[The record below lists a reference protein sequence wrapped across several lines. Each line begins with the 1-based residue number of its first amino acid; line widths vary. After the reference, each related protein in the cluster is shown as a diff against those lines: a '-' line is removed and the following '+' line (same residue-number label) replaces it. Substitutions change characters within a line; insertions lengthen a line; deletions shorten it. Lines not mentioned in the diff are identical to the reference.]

1 MREPGVAQAGGEI
14 ECTDHLRRADAGLA
28 GSARVAVGHV
38 GRRLLAMHVQ
48 ALDAGARLHHREGLA
63 QNRRHVE
70 HVSDAVALEHIG
82 KVAVITGA
90 AAGIGQAY
98 ARRLAD
104 DGAKVVV
111 ADAQDGDA
119 TVGLV
124 QAAGGS
130 AVAVRCD
137 VSEPAQVAALA
148 QAVEAQFGRCDIL
161 VNNAGIYPI
170 QMFDEMTF
178 ADWRRLMAINLDAQF
193 LTIKAFASGMRRRRW
208 GRIVNMASDTFHSN
222 LTGFT
227 HYIASKGGVIGL
239 TRALASEFGEDGV
252 TVNAIAPGLTR
263 TTGTIGRK
271 ERSTGLEGADEFA
284 LAASHQSIK

>member
-1 MREPGVAQAGGEI
+1 
-14 ECTDHLRRADAGLA
+14 
-28 GSARVAVGHV
+28 
-38 GRRLLAMHVQ
+38 
-48 ALDAGARLHHREGLA
+48 
-63 QNRRHVE
+63 
-70 HVSDAVALEHIG
+70 

-119 TVGLV
+119 TVRLV

-137 VSEPAQVAALA
+137 VSEPTQGAGARAGRGGTIRPLRYPRQQCRHLSHPDVRRDDVRGLA
-148 QAVEAQFGRCDIL
+148 SAHGGQSRCAVPHHQGVC
-161 VNNAGIYPI
+161 P
-170 QMFDEMTF
+170 
-178 ADWRRLMAINLDAQF
+178 
-193 LTIKAFASGMRRRRW
+193 GMRRRHW
-208 GRIVNMASDTFHSN
+208 GRIVNMASDTFLSN
-222 LTGFT
+222 LTGFA

-252 TVNAIAPGLTR
+252 TVNAIAPGLVR
-263 TTGTIGRK
+263 TPGTSGR
-271 ERSTGLEGADEFA
+271 RRRPAPPPA
-284 LAASHQSIK
+284 HQSPPPPTPQPTHPAPP

>member
-1 MREPGVAQAGGEI
+1 MA
-14 ECTDHLRRADAGLA
+14 
-28 GSARVAVGHV
+28 S
-38 GRRLLAMHVQ
+38 
-48 ALDAGARLHHREGLA
+48 
-63 QNRRHVE
+63 
-70 HVSDAVALEHIG
+70 SHIG

-119 TVGLV
+119 TVRLV

-130 AVAVRCD
+130 AVAVHCD

-148 QAVEAQFGRCDIL
+148 QAVEGQFGRCDIL

-178 ADWRRLMAINLDAQF
+178 ADWRRLMAVNLDAQF
-193 LTIKAFASGMRRRRW
+193 LTIKAFAPGMRRRRW
-208 GRIVNMASDTFHSN
+208 GRIVNMASDTFLSN
-222 LTGFT
+222 LTGFA

-252 TVNAIAPGLTR
+252 TVNAIAPGLVR
-263 TTGTIGRK
+263 TPGTSGRRRRPGPATG
-271 ERSTGLEGADEFA
+271 DEFEA
-284 LAASHQSIK
+284 AASHQSIKRGLVPEDLTGTLSFLTSDDAAFITGQTLYVNGGKSYV

>member
-1 MREPGVAQAGGEI
+1 MA
-14 ECTDHLRRADAGLA
+14 
-28 GSARVAVGHV
+28 S
-38 GRRLLAMHVQ
+38 
-48 ALDAGARLHHREGLA
+48 
-63 QNRRHVE
+63 
-70 HVSDAVALEHIG
+70 SHIG

-119 TVGLV
+119 TVRLV

-148 QAVEAQFGRCDIL
+148 QAVEGQFGRCDIL

-193 LTIKAFASGMRRRRW
+193 LTIKAFAPGMRHRRW
-208 GRIVNMASDTFHSN
+208 GRIVNMASDTFLSN
-222 LTGFT
+222 LTGFA

-239 TRALASEFGEDGV
+239 TRA
-252 TVNAIAPGLTR
+252 TR
-263 TTGTIGRK
+263 
-271 ERSTGLEGADEFA
+271 ERVRR
-284 LAASHQSIK
+284 

>member
-1 MREPGVAQAGGEI
+1 MA
-14 ECTDHLRRADAGLA
+14 
-28 GSARVAVGHV
+28 S
-38 GRRLLAMHVQ
+38 
-48 ALDAGARLHHREGLA
+48 
-63 QNRRHVE
+63 
-70 HVSDAVALEHIG
+70 SHIG

-119 TVGLV
+119 TIRLV
-124 QAAGGS
+124 QAAGGT

-148 QAVEAQFGRCDIL
+148 QAVEGQFGRCDIL

-178 ADWRRLMAINLDAQF
+178 ADWRRLMAVNLDAQF
-193 LTIKAFASGMRRRRW
+193 LTIKAFAPGMRRRRW
-208 GRIVNMASDTFHSN
+208 GRIVNMASDTFLSN
-222 LTGFT
+222 LTGFA

-252 TVNAIAPGLTR
+252 TVNAIAPGLVR
-263 TTGTIGRK
+263 TPGTSGR
-271 ERSTGLEGADEFA
+271 RRRPGAAAGDEFDA
-284 LAASHQSIK
+284 AASHQSIKRGLVPEDLVGTLSFLTSDDAAFITGQTLYVNGGKSYV

>member
-1 MREPGVAQAGGEI
+1 MA
-14 ECTDHLRRADAGLA
+14 
-28 GSARVAVGHV
+28 S
-38 GRRLLAMHVQ
+38 
-48 ALDAGARLHHREGLA
+48 
-63 QNRRHVE
+63 
-70 HVSDAVALEHIG
+70 SHIG

-119 TVGLV
+119 TVRLV
-124 QAAGGS
+124 QTAGGS

-148 QAVEAQFGRCDIL
+148 QAVETQFGRCDIL

-193 LTIKAFASGMRRRRW
+193 LTIKAFAPGMRQRRW
-208 GRIVNMASDTFHSN
+208 GRIVNMASDTFLSN
-222 LTGFT
+222 LTGFA
-227 HYIASKGGVIGL
+227 HYIASKAGVIGL

-252 TVNAIAPGLTR
+252 TVNAIAPGLVR
-263 TTGTIGRK
+263 TPGTSGRRRRPGAATG
-271 ERSTGLEGADEFA
+271 DEFEA
-284 LAASHQSIK
+284 AASHQSIKRGLVPEDLVGTLSFLTSDDAAFITGQTLYVNGGKSYV

>member
-1 MREPGVAQAGGEI
+1 MA
-14 ECTDHLRRADAGLA
+14 
-28 GSARVAVGHV
+28 S
-38 GRRLLAMHVQ
+38 
-48 ALDAGARLHHREGLA
+48 
-63 QNRRHVE
+63 
-70 HVSDAVALEHIG
+70 SHIG

-119 TVGLV
+119 TIRLV
-124 QAAGGS
+124 QAAGGT

-148 QAVEAQFGRCDIL
+148 QAVEGQFGRCDIL

-178 ADWRRLMAINLDAQF
+178 ADWRRLMAVNLDAQF
-193 LTIKAFASGMRRRRW
+193 LTIKAFASGMRQRRW
-208 GRIVNMASDTFHSN
+208 GRIVNMASDTFLSN
-222 LTGFT
+222 LTGFA

-239 TRALASEFGEDGV
+239 TRALASEFGADGV
-252 TVNAIAPGLTR
+252 TVNAIAPGLVR
-263 TTGTIGRK
+263 TPGTSGRRQRPGRA
-271 ERSTGLEGADEFA
+271 EVGDEFA
-284 LAASHQSIK
+284 AAASHQSIKRGLVPDDLVGTLSFLTSDDAAFITGQTLYVNGGKSYV